1 MKKSSKIKSRE
12 GFTAWQ
18 HDLDEPLMRAKLTLY
33 QLLIVRAIGRETLG
47 FQQEMRQISI
57 GRIHRLT
64 GISKRNIRRELG
76 HLLELRVLIRHRV
89 GGARTKNRWGFNFC
103 VPGWLCGF
111 RLVHSADQRSYA
123 LHSPYPMRSTA
134 PTPMRSTAP
143 IFREGKES
151 RKILIKQT
159 YREATM
165 EMIVDNPYFSMFSK
179 WLTRINPGQ
188 DQTAYA
194 LSAWNKYGE
203 ESIRYGLAASDRVN
217 SNQIRVFWRAV
228 KQRHSELKGKN
239 KPSEEKV
246 QPKRILN
253 L

>member
-1 MKKSSKIKSRE
+1 MKKISKLEGKETFTQIPKSIR
-12 GFTAWQ
+12 GAV
-18 HDLDEPLMRAKLTLY
+18 MRAKLTGN
-33 QLLIVRAIGRETLG
+33 QRDIIDAVIEETLG
-47 FQQEMRQISI
+47 FHQQMRQVSI

-64 GISKRNIRRELG
+64 GIDRRNIWQEL
-76 HLLELRVLIRHRV
+76 ERLRGLKVLIRHRIR
-89 GGARTKNRWGFNFC
+89 GARTVNRWGVNFC
-103 VPGWLCGF
+103 IPAWLCGF
-111 RLVHSADQRSYA
+111 RLIYSAGQR
-123 LHSPYPMRSTA
+123 PYRVRARYPIVSGHA
-134 PTPMRSTAP
+134 TPSVLEHAR
-143 IFREGKES
+143 FREGKES

-203 ESIRYGLAASDRVN
+203 EPIRYGLAASDRVN